1 MKKNL
6 NINETLPPY
15 KTLTLY
21 IALFLLIKKSS
32 YFHMP
37 PLTSVEK
44 TEIYNDK
51 IIIALHMTIDHNDPD
66 LFVVGYISTC
76 HSDIPVSLTTKAV
89 ELASHHGEVYP
100 IQFHVRKSVSDFGQV
115 AGFLFVLRFLSSI
128 KFICVNI
135 YMWLKATLNTNNY
148 LTTTY

>member
-1 MKKNL
+1 MKKKL

-37 PLTSVEK
+37 ALTSVEK

-51 IIIALHMTIDHNDPD
+51 IIIAL
-66 LFVVGYISTC
+66 YISTC